1 MSHDVETEISRLTDG
16 IAALR
21 VVYGLINRGMDMDR
35 LSEKLAKAA
44 GVAKRQTDKIEARAD
59 ALIAREADIEKR
71 TDAAFVPH
79 ETILGDAERGLDAVE
94 AQLRL
99 LSNDPL
105 GSSGDSQEVLQDG
118 ATFQHPG

>member
-1 MSHDVETEISRLTDG
+1 MNVDEEISRLSDG

-21 VVYGLINRGMDMDR
+21 VVYGLINRGIDMDR

-71 TDAAFVPH
+71 TDQAFSPH
-79 ETILGDAERGLDAVE
+79 EGILSDAEKGLDAVE

-99 LSNDPL
+99 MSNAPL
-105 GSSGDSQEVLQDG
+105 ESSGESQEAPQPG
-118 ATFQHPG
+118 NTFPAEH